1 MRYYWD
7 NQTLYSDIQHVR
19 SSSEFEDLKINC
31 LPPLLYQ
38 FGMGLSTRQSV
49 GCLILKKEMAG
60 WVQQKVTVL
69 VWLILPLISSF
80 SEQRSSCFRWWLHL
94 QPLAAVA
101 MNTRGRRGVTMLHV
115 TFRPCP
121 FIGDLFFSAFF
132 PLFSAV
138 FSSFSHDCKQ
148 ASKGASKQGRRK
160 ERVVLVVTT
169 FAFCQTLWEVCHFY
183 FFFGVLVVGPGL
195 PWCCD
200 PLVLW
205 YFGGS
210 SGGSNAAVVMAVGV
224 AVLVMIIV
232 ALEGEVE
239 V

>member
-7 NQTLYSDIQHVR
+7 NQTPYSDIQHVR

-38 FGMGLSTRQSV
+38 SGMGLSTRQSV
-49 GCLILKKEMAG
+49 GRLILKKEMAG
-60 WVQQKVTVL
+60 WVQQKVAV
-69 VWLILPLISSF
+69 ILPLISSF

-101 MNTRGRRGVTMLHV
+101 MNTSGRRGVTMLHV

-132 PLFSAV
+132 STFFGSCFQFLSRLQA
-138 FSSFSHDCKQ
+138 SKQ

-169 FAFCQTLWEVCHFY
+169 FAFWQTLWEVCHFY
-183 FFFGVLVVGPGL
+183 FVFGMQQ
-195 PWCCD
+195 W
-200 PLVLW
+200 
-205 YFGGS
+205 
-210 SGGSNAAVVMAVGV
+210 
-224 AVLVMIIV
+224 
-232 ALEGEVE
+232 
-239 V
+239 